1 MFTDHDQLLV
11 LIESFYG
18 FGHQSV
24 FRLPVVFCILYG
36 HRNSYRIAD
45 EYGAEEAEPFIPIG
59 HGGFVDHI
67 GCEPDGNAEDERT
80 MGNPFFKGLRLTP
93 FFVHVM
99 REKVSGLTGMKDN
112 IRLRD
117 RAAGSLPALVDG
129 KVFKM

>member
-18 FGHQSV
+18 FRHQSV
-24 FRLPVVFCILYG
+24 LRLPVILCIFYRY
-36 HRNSYRIAD
+36 RNSYRVAD
-45 EYGAEEAEPFIPIG
+45 EYGTDEAEPFISIG
-59 HGGFVDHI
+59 HGGFIDHI
-67 GCEPDGNAEDERT
+67 GREPDGNAEDERT

-99 REKVSGLTGMKDN
+99 WEKVSGLTGMKDN

-117 RAAGSLPALVDG
+117 RAAGSLPALVDS